1 MRSYFEG
8 GVLDFPV
15 VPKVWMVRKIPA
27 ASMVSSKGSLFILN
41 RYFIADGILFKF
53 KAKKEPR

>member
-1 MRSYFEG
+1 
-8 GVLDFPV
+8 
-15 VPKVWMVRKIPA
+15 MVRKIPA

-41 RYFIADGILFKF
+41 RYFIADGILSKF